1 MIRRRSAALAGLAGG
16 AVAVC
21 TSEFV
26 AALTTSISPLEA
38 VGSVVIDLTPTPVR
52 EWAIRTFGTSDK
64 AVLRAG
70 TLIVM
75 ALAAVLAGVRAR
87 TRRPVLGATVVA
99 FGGVGLLAVLDRP
112 GSHGGAVLG
121 ILVGVVAGIAVG
133 RRLVPVLLPGGVTE
147 IPGESRAPLE
157 GDRRQFLG
165 SAAALGGA
173 ALTGLLAAAMR
184 RRESTDAEAVV
195 TGPLPEA
202 VTVETLAP
210 LPSGAEIHPTTPF
223 LTPNADFYRIDT
235 ALSLPRADPAD
246 WTLRVDGLVD
256 RPLTLSYADLQAMPQ
271 VEKVITLCCVSNE
284 VGGRYVGNA
293 VWRGVPLADVLD
305 MCGVAPGAEQVF
317 STSIDG
323 WTCGFPVEAALDG
336 RDALIALGMNG
347 EPLPRAHGF
356 PARLVVPG
364 LYGYVSATKWL
375 ERIELTTWDQ
385 EGYWLPRGWARLA
398 PVKTQSRIDVPRRGA
413 ELAAGRQA
421 IAGVAWAQHRGIDRV
436 EVSIDDGEWREARL
450 GTDVSVDAWRQWV
463 VEWDATPGEHEIRVR
478 ATDGEGETQTE
489 ERTPVAPDGATGWHT
504 IRVTVV

>member
-1 MIRRRSAALAGLAGG
+1 MIHRRSAALAGLAGG
-16 AVAVC
+16 AVAVG

-52 EWAIRTFGTSDK
+52 EWAIWTFGTSDK

-70 TLIVM
+70 TLVVM

-87 TRRPVLGATVVA
+87 TRRPALGATVVA

-112 GSHGGAVLG
+112 GSRGGAVLG
-121 ILVGVVAGIAVG
+121 ILLGVLAGIAVG
-133 RRLVPVLLPGGVTE
+133 RRLVPVVLPGGVTE

-184 RRESTDAEAVV
+184 RRETTDAEAVV

-210 LPSGAEIHPTTPF
+210 LPSGAEIHPTEPF

-284 VGGRYVGNA
+284 VGGKYVGTA
-293 VWRGVPLADVLD
+293 TWQGTLLRPLLEEA
-305 MCGVAPGAEQVF
+305 GIQTAAEQVF

-323 WTCGFPVEAALDG
+323 WTCGFPVAAALDG
-336 RDALIALGMNG
+336 REAMVVLGMNG
-347 EPLPRAHGF
+347 APLPLEHGF

-375 ERIELTTWDQ
+375 QSIELATWDRQ
-385 EGYWLPRGWARLA
+385 GYWLPRGWSRLA
-398 PVKTQSRIDVPRRGA
+398 PVKTQSRIDAPRHRSRIP
-413 ELAAGRQA
+413 AGPTA
-421 IAGVAWAQHRGIDRV
+421 VAGVAWAPQRGIADV
-436 EVSIDDGEWREARL
+436 EVQVDDGPWQPARL
-450 GTDVSVDAWRQWV
+450 GSSAGDDVWRQWV
-463 VEWDATPGEHEIRVR
+463 LEWDAVPGEHTIRVR
-478 ATDGEGETQTE
+478 ATDGKGRTQTA
-489 ERTPVAPDGATGWHT
+489 ERSPVAPDGATGHHT
-504 IRVTVV
+504 IRVRVD